1 MPFIEIITDSKSQI
15 QISKLIEKDIV
26 NNCDI
31 MYIKEKNIENIKNIK
46 LDTLILNQ
54 QIENIEIMK
63 KIIFNTKNLIIN
75 LDLNEELL
83 ENLKE
88 GSITQNN
95 KENLNE
101 PKIISLGYNSKSD
114 ITISSV
120 EDDEVLIC
128 VQNTIT
134 SIYGKKIEPQEI
146 KVDIRPDMNVY
157 NIMIIIALT
166 SLYAR

>member
-15 QISKLIEKDIV
+15 QLGKLIQRDIV

-46 LDTLILNQ
+46 LDTLVLNQ
-54 QIENIEIMK
+54 SIENLENMK
-63 KIIFNTKNLIIN
+63 KIIYNAKNLIVN
-75 LDLNEELL
+75 LDLNENLIETSKEQLK
-83 ENLKE
+83 NLKV
-88 GSITQNN
+88 
-95 KENLNE
+95 
-101 PKIISLGYNSKSD
+101 ISLGYNSKSD
-114 ITISSV
+114 ITVSSV
-120 EDDEVLIC
+120 EDDEVLIY

-146 KVDIRPDMNVY
+146 KVDVKLDINIY